1 MMPPF
6 PTDSSAI
13 AHMRSGIDLRFQEK
27 KATLQSIIFNKIKT
41 RTMRSTEC
49 LPAVMPDACSFLAA
63 SVTPEAGIGD
73 RGRSEKT

>member
-1 MMPPF
+1 MK
-6 PTDSSAI
+6 
-13 AHMRSGIDLRFQEK
+13 Q
-27 KATLQSIIFNKIKT
+27 T

-73 RGRSEKT
+73 RGRSEKI